1 MLESDKS
8 SLLWII
14 FDNRSIDSS
23 KVGIILIFSKSEFDL
38 IDEFIDLRVELY
50 TKEGHVFI

>member
-8 SLLWII
+8 SLFWII

-38 IDEFIDLRVELY
+38 IDEFVDLRVELY
-50 TKEGHVFI
+50 TKEGHFLI